1 MENDMMNTTITSS
14 PTMDFTPE
22 TLEILADAFKC
33 GIINKEDVLKEVKMK
48 QDEKIINQHP
58 YKINQGKNGRWYTYL
73 RDPESPK
80 GRRQIAKSTKEK
92 IYEAILADYNQR
104 NKKNDLNSITLENLY
119 EKWMIWRRDT
129 GTAPKTITENKNEWN
144 RFLKSNPIAHK
155 KVREIR
161 MYDLEDF
168 FMQITTNHAITYK
181 RLTNV
186 KSMLNG
192 LFKYGIRIALIND
205 SPMHNVDF
213 AQFQTRCKPENS
225 VKDIYTL
232 AEREAILQYLS
243 AKTDIYSFAV
253 QLAFY
258 LCVRV
263 GELITL
269 KKSDID
275 IQDNKIYILR
285 SARKQQILQDDL
297 TFSPV
302 EYTVEERIK
311 VNKAQGFRFIP
322 LTPQS
327 KKLIEKIMDLYPDG
341 DYLFMRNGHTL
352 YTDSFNRYL
361 KDKVCMPLKIPYR
374 SSHQIRFTVAT
385 LLYEAG
391 IPINQISAMLGHSET
406 RTTMHYIRQQVADSK
421 SRTIMSNLLDI

>member
-1 MENDMMNTTITSS
+1 MMNTTITSG

-22 TLEILADAFKC
+22 TLEILADALKC

-48 QDEKIINQHP
+48 QNEKIINQHP

-73 RDPESPK
+73 KDPESPK

-192 LFKYGIRIALIND
+192 LFKYGIRISLIND

-311 VNKAQGFRFIP
+311 GNKAQGFRFIP

-361 KDKVCMPLKIPYR
+361 KNKVCMPLKSPYR

>member
-92 IYEAILADYNQR
+92 IYDAILADYNQR

-161 MYDLEDF
+161 MYDPEDF

-311 VNKAQGFRFIP
+311 GNKAQGFRFIP

>member
-311 VNKAQGFRFIP
+311 GNKAQGFRFIP

-421 SRTIMSNLLDI
+421 SRTIM

>member
-205 SPMHNVDF
+205 SPMHNFDF

-311 VNKAQGFRFIP
+311 GNKAQGFRFIP

>member
-311 VNKAQGFRFIP
+311 GNKAQGFRFIP

-327 KKLIEKIMDLYPDG
+327 KKLIEKIMVLYPDG

>member
-22 TLEILADAFKC
+22 TLEILADALKC

-48 QDEKIINQHP
+48 QNEKIINQHP

-73 RDPESPK
+73 KDPESPK

-168 FMQITTNHAITYK
+168 FMQITANHAITYK

-192 LFKYGIRIALIND
+192 LFKYGIRISLIND

-213 AQFQTRCKPENS
+213 VQFQTRCKPENS

-311 VNKAQGFRFIP
+311 GNKAQGFRFIP

>member
-1 MENDMMNTTITSS
+1 MMNTTITSS

-22 TLEILADAFKC
+22 TLEILADALKC

-48 QDEKIINQHP
+48 QNEKIINQHP

-73 RDPESPK
+73 KDPESPK

-104 NKKNDLNSITLENLY
+104 NKKNDLNSITLDNLY

-192 LFKYGIRIALIND
+192 LFKYGIRISLIND

-311 VNKAQGFRFIP
+311 GNKAQGFRFIP

>member
-192 LFKYGIRIALIND
+192 LFKFGIRIALIND

-311 VNKAQGFRFIP
+311 GNKAQGFRFIP

-327 KKLIEKIMDLYPDG
+327 KKLIEKIMDLYPGG

>member
-58 YKINQGKNGRWYTYL
+58 YKINQGKNGRRYTYL

-311 VNKAQGFRFIP
+311 GNKAQGFRFIP

>member
-213 AQFQTRCKPENS
+213 TQFQTRCKPENS

-243 AKTDIYSFAV
+243 TKTDIYSFAV

-311 VNKAQGFRFIP
+311 GNKAQGFRFIP

>member
-311 VNKAQGFRFIP
+311 GNKAQGFRFIP

-327 KKLIEKIMDLYPDG
+327 KKLIEKIMDLYPGG

>member
-258 LCVRV
+258 LCVCV

-311 VNKAQGFRFIP
+311 GNKAQGFRFIP

>member
-129 GTAPKTITENKNEWN
+129 ETAPKTITENKNEWN

-311 VNKAQGFRFIP
+311 GNKAQGFRFIP

>member
-22 TLEILADAFKC
+22 TLEILADALKC

-48 QDEKIINQHP
+48 QNEKIINQHP

-73 RDPESPK
+73 KDPESPK

-192 LFKYGIRIALIND
+192 LFKYGIRISLIND

-311 VNKAQGFRFIP
+311 GNKAQGFRFIP

-361 KDKVCMPLKIPYR
+361 KNKVCMPLKIPYR

>member
-58 YKINQGKNGRWYTYL
+58 YKINQGKNERWYTYL

-311 VNKAQGFRFIP
+311 GNKAQGFRFIP

>member
-22 TLEILADAFKC
+22 TLEILADALKC

-48 QDEKIINQHP
+48 QNEKIINQHP

-73 RDPESPK
+73 KDPESPK

-192 LFKYGIRIALIND
+192 LFKYGIRISLIND

-311 VNKAQGFRFIP
+311 GNKAQGFRFIP

>member
-275 IQDNKIYILR
+275 IQDNK
-285 SARKQQILQDDL
+285 
-297 TFSPV
+297 
-302 EYTVEERIK
+302 
-311 VNKAQGFRFIP
+311 
-322 LTPQS
+322 
-327 KKLIEKIMDLYPDG
+327 KLIEKIMDLYPDG

>member
-1 MENDMMNTTITSS
+1 MMNTTITSS

-33 GIINKEDVLKEVKMK
+33 GIINKEDVLKKVKMK

-232 AEREAILQYLS
+232 AERETILQYLS

-311 VNKAQGFRFIP
+311 GNKAQGFRFIP

>member
-73 RDPESPK
+73 KDPESPK

-155 KVREIR
+155 RVREIR

-311 VNKAQGFRFIP
+311 GNKAQGFRFIP

>member
-1 MENDMMNTTITSS
+1 MMNTTITSS

-92 IYEAILADYNQR
+92 IYDAILADYNQR

-311 VNKAQGFRFIP
+311 GNKAQGFRFIP

>member
-311 VNKAQGFRFIP
+311 GNKAQGFRFIP

>member
-1 MENDMMNTTITSS
+1 
-14 PTMDFTPE
+14 MDFTPE

-311 VNKAQGFRFIP
+311 GNKAQGFRFIP

-391 IPINQISAMLGHSET
+391 IPINHISDMLGHSET

>member
-144 RFLKSNPIAHK
+144 RFLKSNPIAYK

-243 AKTDIYSFAV
+243 TKTDIYSFAV

-311 VNKAQGFRFIP
+311 GNKAQGFRFIP

>member
-311 VNKAQGFRFIP
+311 GNKAQGFRFIP

-406 RTTMHYIRQQVADSK
+406 RTTIHYIRQQVADSK

>member
-1 MENDMMNTTITSS
+1 MENDMMNTTITSG

-22 TLEILADAFKC
+22 TLEILADALKC

-48 QDEKIINQHP
+48 QNEKIINQHP

-73 RDPESPK
+73 KDPESPK

-192 LFKYGIRIALIND
+192 LFKYGIRISLIND

-311 VNKAQGFRFIP
+311 GNKAQGFRFIP

-361 KDKVCMPLKIPYR
+361 KNKVCMPLKIPYR

>member
-1 MENDMMNTTITSS
+1 MMNTTITSS

-22 TLEILADAFKC
+22 TLEILADALKC

-48 QDEKIINQHP
+48 QNEKIINQHP

-73 RDPESPK
+73 KDPESPK

-192 LFKYGIRIALIND
+192 LFKYGIRISLIND

-311 VNKAQGFRFIP
+311 GNKAQGFRFIP

>member
-1 MENDMMNTTITSS
+1 MMNTTITSG

-22 TLEILADAFKC
+22 TLEILADALKC

-48 QDEKIINQHP
+48 QNEKIINQHP

-73 RDPESPK
+73 KDPESPK

-192 LFKYGIRIALIND
+192 LFKYGIRISLIND

-311 VNKAQGFRFIP
+311 GNKAQGFRFIP

-361 KDKVCMPLKIPYR
+361 KNKVCMPLKIPYR

>member
-258 LCVRV
+258 LCVRI

-311 VNKAQGFRFIP
+311 GNKAQGFRFIP

>member
-311 VNKAQGFRFIP
+311 GNKAQGFRFIP

-406 RTTMHYIRQQVADSK
+406 RATMHYIRQQVADSK

>member
-1 MENDMMNTTITSS
+1 MENDMMNTTITSG

-22 TLEILADAFKC
+22 TLEILADALKC

-48 QDEKIINQHP
+48 QNEKIINQHP

-73 RDPESPK
+73 KDPESPK

-192 LFKYGIRIALIND
+192 LFKYGIRISLIND

-269 KKSDID
+269 K
-275 IQDNKIYILR
+275 NLIL
-285 SARKQQILQDDL
+285 I
-297 TFSPV
+297 F
-302 EYTVEERIK
+302 RIT
-311 VNKAQGFRFIP
+311 RFISYV
-322 LTPQS
+322 LQENS
-327 KKLIEKIMDLYPDG
+327 
-341 DYLFMRNGHTL
+341 
-352 YTDSFNRYL
+352 
-361 KDKVCMPLKIPYR
+361 
-374 SSHQIRFTVAT
+374 RFCKM
-385 LLYEAG
+385 
-391 IPINQISAMLGHSET
+391 I
-406 RTTMHYIRQQVADSK
+406 
-421 SRTIMSNLLDI
+421 

>member
-1 MENDMMNTTITSS
+1 MMNTTITSG

-22 TLEILADAFKC
+22 TLEILADALKC

-48 QDEKIINQHP
+48 QNEKIINQHP

-73 RDPESPK
+73 KDPESPK

-192 LFKYGIRIALIND
+192 LFKYGIRISLIND

-311 VNKAQGFRFIP
+311 GNKAQGFRFIT

-361 KDKVCMPLKIPYR
+361 KNKVCMPLKIPYR

>member
-213 AQFQTRCKPENS
+213 AQFQMRCKPENS

-311 VNKAQGFRFIP
+311 GNKAQGFRFIP

>member
-1 MENDMMNTTITSS
+1 MENDMMNTTITSG

-22 TLEILADAFKC
+22 TLEILADALKC

-48 QDEKIINQHP
+48 QNEKIINQHP

-73 RDPESPK
+73 KDPESPK

-192 LFKYGIRIALIND
+192 LFKYGIRISLIND

-243 AKTDIYSFAV
+243 AKTDIYSFAA

-311 VNKAQGFRFIP
+311 GNKAQGFRFIP

-361 KDKVCMPLKIPYR
+361 KNKVCMPLKIPYR

>member
-22 TLEILADAFKC
+22 TLEILADALKC

-48 QDEKIINQHP
+48 QNEKIINQHP

-73 RDPESPK
+73 KDPESPK

-104 NKKNDLNSITLENLY
+104 NKKNDLNSITLDNLY

-192 LFKYGIRIALIND
+192 LFKYGIRISLIND

-311 VNKAQGFRFIP
+311 GNKAQGFRFIP

>member
-1 MENDMMNTTITSS
+1 MMNTTITSS

-22 TLEILADAFKC
+22 TLEILADALKC

-48 QDEKIINQHP
+48 QNEKIINQHP

-73 RDPESPK
+73 KDPESPK

-192 LFKYGIRIALIND
+192 LFKYGIRISLIND

-311 VNKAQGFRFIP
+311 GNKAQGFRFIP

-361 KDKVCMPLKIPYR
+361 KNKVCMPLKIPYR

>member
-119 EKWMIWRRDT
+119 ETWMIWRRDT

-311 VNKAQGFRFIP
+311 GNKAQGFRFIP

>member
-129 GTAPKTITENKNEWN
+129 GTALKTITENKNEWN

-311 VNKAQGFRFIP
+311 GNKAQGFRFIP

>member
-1 MENDMMNTTITSS
+1 MMNTTITSS

-311 VNKAQGFRFIP
+311 GNKAQGFRFIP

>member
-1 MENDMMNTTITSS
+1 MENDMMNTTITSG

-22 TLEILADAFKC
+22 TLEILADALKC

-48 QDEKIINQHP
+48 QNEKIINQHP

-73 RDPESPK
+73 KDPESPK

-104 NKKNDLNSITLENLY
+104 NKKNDLNSIKLENLY

-192 LFKYGIRIALIND
+192 LFKYGIRISLIND

-311 VNKAQGFRFIP
+311 GNKAQGFRFIP

-361 KDKVCMPLKIPYR
+361 KNKVCMPLKIPYR

>member
-1 MENDMMNTTITSS
+1 MMNTTITSS

-311 VNKAQGFRFIP
+311 GNKAQGFRFIP

-327 KKLIEKIMDLYPDG
+327 KKLIEKIMDLYPGG